1 MLTRSVLFSV
11 LVLVSLIGLSIQAA
25 DVYHI
30 KDEKDFKENVL
41 KFGGVALVEFYAP
54 WCGHCKN
61 LEPEFAKASSTLKGV
76 AKLVAVDATV
86 HGSLAQKYGVQG
98 YPTLKMFG
106 LDKKKPEDY
115 QGAREANGIVSGC
128 MKAVNQLVKD
138 RKAGKKGTSSSS
150 SSGGS
155 GSKSSGGSGSSGHG
169 RKTKADVSD
178 VIQLNEAN
186 FNALVT
192 DSTDHWLVEFYAPWC
207 GHCKNLAPEWEE
219 AAQRLSGSVKLGAVD
234 ATENGQ
240 LAQKYGVQGYPTIK
254 LFPAGKKS
262 GKPKDYQGARD
273 AAGIIDYG
281 LRTLDEAGVPINTP
295 QLVSPKGFEA
305 DCASAK
311 ICVVM
316 FVPHILDT
324 GAKDRTKLI
333 DLFADIGKTMRGKPV
348 SFVWSEAGA
357 QPALEQGLEVN
368 QNYPTL
374 SILSAEKKVFATM
387 RASWG
392 KKNGVAFLNGILSG
406 TEKKS
411 KLSGDSMPRI
421 ETVKAWNGKDAEAPK
436 EEFSLEELMA
446 DD

>member
-1 MLTRSVLFSV
+1 MLPLRVFACFM
-11 LVLVSLIGLSIQAA
+11 LVSLVCPSFQS
-25 DVYHI
+25 DVYHV
-30 KDEKDFKENVL
+30 KDEKDFKESVL

-61 LEPEFAKASSTLKGV
+61 LEPEFAKAASTLKGV

-86 HGSLAQKYGVQG
+86 HGGLAQKYGVQG

-138 RKAGKKGTSSSS
+138 RKAGKKGSSS
-150 SSGGS
+150 SSG
-155 GSKSSGGSGSSGHG
+155 SKSGGGSNSSGHG
-169 RKTKADVSD
+169 RKAKADVSD
-178 VIQLNEAN
+178 VVQLNEAN

-219 AAQRLSGSVKLGAVD
+219 AAQRLAGSVKLGAVD

-262 GKPKDYQGARD
+262 GKPKDYQGPRD
-273 AAGIIDYG
+273 AAGIIEYG

-295 QLVSPKGFEA
+295 SLSPLKGSREIVLPLR
-305 DCASAK
+305 S
-311 ICVVM
+311 V
-316 FVPHILDT
+316 
-324 GAKDRTKLI
+324 
-333 DLFADIGKTMRGKPV
+333 
-348 SFVWSEAGA
+348 
-357 QPALEQGLEVN
+357 
-368 QNYPTL
+368 
-374 SILSAEKKVFATM
+374 
-387 RASWG
+387 
-392 KKNGVAFLNGILSG
+392 
-406 TEKKS
+406 
-411 KLSGDSMPRI
+411 
-421 ETVKAWNGKDAEAPK
+421 
-436 EEFSLEELMA
+436 
-446 DD
+446 